1 MEQVE
6 PSHEEGEE
14 DLEVMFRED
23 DPRVGSPIPRTNE
36 QMPSRSAVGFGESQL
51 RHVRHQQGRARA
63 RERAGAALRGNARGA
78 HGISAE
84 M

>member
-14 DLEVMFRED
+14 DREVMFRED
-23 DPRVGSPIPRTNE
+23 DPRVGSPIPPIPITIIDME
-36 QMPSRSAVGFGESQL
+36 VIIKGW
-51 RHVRHQQGRARA
+51 
-63 RERAGAALRGNARGA
+63 ERAGAALRGNARGS
-78 HGISAE
+78 HGVPAE